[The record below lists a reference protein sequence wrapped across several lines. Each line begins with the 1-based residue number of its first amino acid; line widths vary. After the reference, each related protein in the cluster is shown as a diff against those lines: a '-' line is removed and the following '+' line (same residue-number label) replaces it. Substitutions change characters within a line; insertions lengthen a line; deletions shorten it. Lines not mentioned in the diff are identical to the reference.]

1 MPTFMLGENEEEN
14 SSIEA
19 INTTLEDTPHVAF
32 LTSSSLQDLSTAQH
46 SSPKQCL
53 RQRDAQLSTASL
65 PTIYESSPKENSRL
79 RRNYAFSNLEQLRL

>member
-1 MPTFMLGENEEEN
+1 MLGENEEEN

-19 INTTLEDTPHVAF
+19 INTTLEDTP
-32 LTSSSLQDLSTAQH
+32 DLSTAQH

-79 RRNYAFSNLEQLRL
+79 RRNYAFSNLDQLRL